1 MARDGDI
8 LFSVITPSTG
18 NRPKALE
25 KAVQSVE
32 QAARFAGLETG
43 QLEILIGFDGARGKA
58 PACAYPVRSINLPTD
73 RNSGNGIRGL
83 LTNIA
88 QGEKLIYLDDDNT
101 LKPHTFR
108 LYLKHFNAEL
118 VIGRIDTQL
127 AFETPFLPRL
137 DSDSFIRPGNVNPLC
152 ICVSRRLVVDRCG
165 GWRYREREDADFMN
179 ILDWH
184 VNAQSQTVVEDVV
197 GVFDAGRSL
206 DASALSERQADL
218 LDRLIEERDES
229 AYLPD
234 QPLFGTLCAQPI

>member
-25 KAVQSVE
+25 KAVHSIE

-43 QLEILIGFDGARGKA
+43 QLEILIGFDGPKGKA
-58 PACAYPVRSINLPTD
+58 PACAYPLRRIHLPP
-73 RNSGNGIRGL
+73 NCNGGSGIRSL
-83 LTNIA
+83 LTDIA

-101 LKPHTFR
+101 LKPHALK
-108 LYLKHFNAEL
+108 LYLKHFDAEL

-127 AFETPFLPRL
+127 ALETPFLPRQ
-137 DSDSFIRPGNVNPLC
+137 SQASCIRPGNVDPLC
-152 ICVSRRLVVDRCG
+152 VCVSRRLVVDRCR
-165 GWRYREREDADFMN
+165 GWRHSERHDADFMN

-184 VNAQSQTVVEDVV
+184 VNAQSETIVDTVV

-206 DASALSERQADL
+206 DMSALSPRQANL
-218 LDRLIEERDES
+218 LDRLISQRAKACHPGLAAVE
-229 AYLPD
+229 
-234 QPLFGTLCAQPI
+234 PLCLQPI

>member
-25 KAVQSVE
+25 KAVHSVE

-43 QLEILIGFDGARGKA
+43 QLEILIGFDGVRGKT
-58 PACAYPVRSINLPTD
+58 PACAYPVRSINLPPD
-73 RNSGNGIRGL
+73 RNGGNGIRSL

-101 LKPHTFR
+101 LKPYTFR
-108 LYLKHFNAEL
+108 LYLKHFDAEL
-118 VIGRIDTQL
+118 VVGRIDTQL
-127 AFETPFLPRL
+127 AFETPFLPRIG
-137 DSDSFIRPGNVNPLC
+137 SESFIRPGNVDPLC

-165 GWRYREREDADFMN
+165 GWRYRARDDADFMN

-184 VNAQSQTVVEDVV
+184 VNAHSETVVEEVV

-206 DASALSERQADL
+206 DIAALSARQANL
-218 LDRLIEERDES
+218 LDRLIEERDDSE
-229 AYLPD
+229 YVPD
-234 QPLFGTLCAQPI
+234 HIPLGPLCVQPV